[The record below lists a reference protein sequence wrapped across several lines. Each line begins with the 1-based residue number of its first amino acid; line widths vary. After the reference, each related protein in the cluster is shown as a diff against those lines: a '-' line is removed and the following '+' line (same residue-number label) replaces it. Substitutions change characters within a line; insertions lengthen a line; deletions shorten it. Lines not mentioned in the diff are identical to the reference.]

1 MSSFA
6 DLAVPT
12 RWRWLLLAFT
22 RREILSRY
30 AGSVTGLGWTLA
42 HPLLQ
47 LLLFAFVFSQVFR
60 VRVPPH
66 YGWASYTALVAVAPW
81 PWTKFTEAL
90 TLRIESLQGH
100 AGLIAQVGFSRH

>member
-30 AGSVTGLGWTLA
+30 AGSVTGLGRTLA
-42 HPLLQ
+42 HPLLP
-47 LLLFAFVFSQVFR
+47 LVLFAFVFSQVFR
-60 VRVPPH
+60 VGVPPH
-66 YGWASYTALVAVAPW
+66 YGGGRYTAFVAGALLA
-81 PWTKFTEAL
+81 WTMFTHAL
-90 TLRIESLQGH
+90 TPG
-100 AGLIAQVGFSRH
+100 VGCLHG